1 MTSIEIKRR
10 GDVSRAKLYYL
21 RERSGKSARIKE
33 KLGTR
38 AQAEAAGE
46 ILAPEAAEAAPAAAE
61 APKA

>member
-1 MTSIEIKRR
+1 
-10 GDVSRAKLYYL
+10 VSRAKLYYL
-21 RERSGKSARIKE
+21 RQRSGKSARIKE

-46 ILAPEAAEAAPAAAE
+46 ILAPAADAAVEAPAAA